1 MANTDNLINFLM
13 PSSERTESLY
23 IQLSRSLNS
32 AIQQGLLK
40 PGDALMPEREL
51 ATKLNMSRITV
62 RKAIDQLV
70 SIGMLKKRQ
79 GAGTVVSE
87 SVDLVLHKNLSSL
100 NSFTADMKKRGL
112 ESYSR
117 IILREEGKA
126 SAKEALILNL
136 NEEELVHRLNRVRYL
151 VNEPLLYEIAVIP
164 ASIISITSAID
175 DSLYELLERKKMN
188 PITAK
193 QNIHAIIAN
202 DNLADKL
209 EISPGSAVLFVER
222 RGKDANGRVVEYTQS
237 YYRGDRYDYVVEL
250 G

>member
-1 MANTDNLINFLM
+1 MANTDNLINFLR
-13 PSSERTESLY
+13 PSEDSSESLY
-23 IQLSRSLNS
+23 KQLSQSLNR
-32 AIQQGLLK
+32 AIQEGLLN
-40 PGDALMPEREL
+40 PGDSLMPERDL
-51 ATKLNMSRITV
+51 ALNLKMSRITV

-70 SIGMLKKRQ
+70 EIGLLIKRQ

-87 SVDLVLHKNLSSL
+87 NVDLVLHKNLSSL

-117 IILREEGKA
+117 VTLREEGKA

-136 NEEELVHRLNRVRYL
+136 SESAFVHRLNRVRYL

-175 DSLYELLERKKMN
+175 NSLYELLESKKVN
-188 PITAK
+188 PVSAK
-193 QNIHAIIAN
+193 QNIHAIVAD

-209 EISPGSAVLFVER
+209 EIAPGSAVLFVER
-222 RGKDANGRVVEYTQS
+222 RGKDSSGRVVEYTQS